1 MFSENLNNES
11 LVKIVSIVPFC
22 VSMWNNKRC
31 AVEPCF
37 MRKKCPLLLK
47 SALPAVTSWRK
58 TKKRR
63 REDGPPSLQLAA
75 KKKSSRKNN
84 YRSRY
89 TTEDLKRAVN
99 LVTQEAKSVAAAA
112 LACGV
117 PRVTLLDKLN
127 GKHKTGMVGRP
138 CVLSKMEEK
147 VLVEILVLPPYQ
159 APLGRH
165 GQRLLRQTKD
175 I

>member
-1 MFSENLNNES
+1 LLF
-11 LVKIVSIVPFC
+11 
-22 VSMWNNKRC
+22 
-31 AVEPCF
+31 AD
-37 MRKKCPLLLK
+37 KCPLLLK

-63 REDGPPSLQLAA
+63 REDGPPSLAA
-75 KKKSSRKNN
+75 KKKSNRKNN

-147 VLVEILVLPPYQ
+147 VLVEILVLMGKYNY
-159 APLGRH
+159 PLTRRH
-165 GQRLLRQTKD
+165 LADMSKITETNERYIVSRLKNNRPEKAWIQGTVSQD
-175 I
+175 

>member
-1 MFSENLNNES
+1 MPGPT
-11 LVKIVSIVPFC
+11 KVSTPG
-22 VSMWNNKRC
+22 SYKLAKNK
-31 AVEPCF
+31 E
-37 MRKKCPLLLK
+37 KKK
-47 SALPAVTSWRK
+47 
-58 TKKRR
+58 KKR
-63 REDGPPSLQLAA
+63 GWPSLAA
-75 KKKSSRKNN
+75 KKKSNRKNN

-147 VLVEILVLPPYQ
+147 VLVEILVLMGKYNY
-159 APLGRH
+159 PLPGATWPTWSKITQTNERYIVS
-165 GQRLLRQTKD
+165 RLKNNRPEKAWIQGTVSQD
-175 I
+175 